1 MAATL
6 SIAADRPLRIA
17 IAGIGALG
25 AGLARQARE
34 TDGLR
39 LVLMADS
46 RRARAENGAEAAGL
60 PTRLTD
66 SCAEVHRA
74 ICCGQVALCQ
84 DLHLAAACEAADVL
98 VLADL
103 PPAEAA
109 ILAEA
114 ALVAG
119 THVVMTDP
127 SADLA
132 YGAWLLDIA
141 RAGDLGYALQ
151 DGGAAGALWALNRRL
166 AGHGLVP
173 QVAGILRAD
182 PPQHREKSVLGCLSN
197 ALGGIARRDPLD
209 LDSVDELLHLPQT
222 DADDALGLLTATHPD
237 AAPAVFV
244 RALAPDGTTC
254 PGLTPDAQRDRHQ
267 LYHVPVPAGAAAI
280 LDTARALP
288 AAAPGTM
295 LAPWFGSRSAL
306 VAFAARDLVA
316 GERLDGVQGKAA
328 FGCTETLDGQTEYAM
343 DEGLPLVL
351 CDGLTLKR
359 PMAAGQRIRLADC
372 IYSERDPRFALW
384 RKARH
389 CPAVCGTAL
398 AAE

>member
-6 SIAADRPLRIA
+6 TIAADRPLRIA

-25 AGLARQARE
+25 TGLARQARV

-66 SCAEVHRA
+66 TCAQVHRA

-98 VLADL
+98 ILADQ

-109 ILAEA
+109 ILAQA
-114 ALVAG
+114 ALLAG

-127 SADLA
+127 AADLT

-151 DGGAAGALWALNRRL
+151 DGGAAGALWALHRAL
-166 AGHGLVP
+166 ARHGITP
-173 QVAGILRAD
+173 QVAGILRPAL
-182 PPQHREKSVLGCLSN
+182 PPHRDTSVLGCLAN
-197 ALGGIARRDPLD
+197 ALGSTALPDPLD
-209 LDSVDELLHLPQT
+209 IQTPDTLLDLPET
-222 DADDALGLLTATHPD
+222 DAGSAPILTAAIAPD
-237 AAPAVFV
+237 ATPGVFV
-244 RALAPDGTTC
+244 RAVAPDRRAHPGQGPVAQRGQQQLYLAPF
-254 PGLTPDAQRDRHQ
+254 
-267 LYHVPVPAGAAAI
+267 PAGAAAI
-280 LDTARALP
+280 LDTARSLP
-288 AAAPGTM
+288 DAAPGTM
-295 LAPWFGSRSAL
+295 LAPWYGSRSAL
-306 VAFAARDLVA
+306 VACAARDLVA
-316 GERLDGVQGKAA
+316 GERLDGAQGKAA
-328 FGCTETLDGQTEYAM
+328 CGRAETLDGQDAYAI

-351 CDGLTLKR
+351 SDGLTLKR

-372 IYSERDPRFALW
+372 IYSEREPRFALW

-389 CPAVCGTAL
+389 CPPASGTTL